1 MVMDVRHSRHPN
13 RFQSFGCT
21 FPSCQKNS
29 KHNTLTEYFNFPRI
43 SDNSL
48 KLALTLSI
56 MNS

>member
-1 MVMDVRHSRHPN
+1 MVMDVNASSKSIPKFWLHI
-13 RFQSFGCT
+13 SFL
-21 FPSCQKNS
+21 SKNS

-48 KLALTLSI
+48 KLALTLNI